1 MKRQRRKQILVV
13 DDDGG
18 VRKALG
24 LVLSG
29 EGYAVQSAINGTEAL
44 DLAQRAPP
52 DLVLL
57 DLKLPDKSGW
67 DVFGRLLEL
76 RPLLPVVVITAR
88 TNQLFTAL
96 AAGVGALLEKP
107 LHIPRLLQTV
117 SHLLTESI
125 ETRLARVSG
134 KLADFHYS
142 PA

>member
-1 MKRQRRKQILVV
+1 
-13 DDDGG
+13 
-18 VRKALG
+18 
-24 LVLSG
+24 
-29 EGYAVQSAINGTEAL
+29 
-44 DLAQRAPP
+44 
-52 DLVLL
+52 LL

-88 TNQLFTAL
+88 PNQLFTAL